1 MIIMT
6 GFAGL
11 AGTRTLLEKEYDR
24 LLKRFSRNFLD
35 SIPPYES
42 EKAAE
47 NTKKILESRGTGDFV
62 QAGKEG
68 IFAALWEF
76 GEKMSCGMR
85 IDTTALLMLQETIEI
100 ADYLDINPYE
110 DDSTGCLL
118 FTADGER
125 ADFIIQKLHESDIS
139 AAIIGYKTKDKDRLL
154 IKGSE
159 RRFLTPAS
167 RIEAEKKQRETY
179 NAKRDK

>member
-35 SIPPYES
+35 SVPAYEP
-42 EKAAE
+42 EKAAGRA
-47 NTKKILESRGTGDFV
+47 KRILESRGTDFV

-68 IFAALWEF
+68 IFVALWEF
-76 GEKMSCGMR
+76 GEKMTCGMR

-100 ADYLDINPYE
+100 ADFLDINPYE
-110 DDSTGCLL
+110 DDSTGCFL
-118 FTADGER
+118 FPADGEK
-125 ADFIIQKLHESDIS
+125 ADLLIQELRENDIQ
-139 AAIIGYKTKDKDRLL
+139 ADIIGYETKDRDRLL
-154 IKGSE
+154 IKGNE